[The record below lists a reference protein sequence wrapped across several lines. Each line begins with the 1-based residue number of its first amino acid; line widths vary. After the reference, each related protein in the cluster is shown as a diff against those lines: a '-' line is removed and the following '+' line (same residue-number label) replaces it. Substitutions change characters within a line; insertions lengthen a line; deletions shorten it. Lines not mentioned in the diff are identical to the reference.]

1 MKGKG
6 PDDVRDLSVY
16 FAALALVKAK
26 KFENLKDAEVYL
38 CKLLDDGSAFRKFEE
53 MVSAQHGNLLSI
65 EKGTYDKARYILD
78 VKSFSDG
85 YVSRCDALSIAK
97 ACKMLGA
104 GRDKKGDEIN
114 HRVGIVLAKKIG
126 DEVKNGE
133 VLAYVHADDENLGKA
148 ACEEISFAYEI
159 VSDPVK
165 TEALIYKT
173 IC

>member
-1 MKGKG
+1 
-6 PDDVRDLSVY
+6 
-16 FAALALVKAK
+16 
-26 KFENLKDAEVYL
+26 
-38 CKLLDDGSAFRKFEE
+38 
-53 MVSAQHGNLLSI
+53 
-65 EKGTYDKARYILD
+65 
-78 VKSFSDG
+78 
-85 YVSRCDALSIAK
+85 
-97 ACKMLGA
+97 MLGA

-148 ACEEISFAYEI
+148 VCEEISFAYEI

-173 IC
+173 ILRRSVRAV